1 MNDYLGMQM
10 HCWRLDWHGYGVLSE
25 FALFSSLESFWSRVS
40 RRCVAFAFVNWV
52 LRGRGSFGMF
62 GVEPPSCKS
71 FFFIVYVRLSIGHW
85 DNSTSTHETY
95 SPFLMK

>member
-1 MNDYLGMQM
+1 MNDYFGMEM
-10 HCWRLDWHGYGVLSE
+10 HCWRLGWHGYGVLPE
-25 FALFSSLESFWSRVS
+25 FALFSLLGSSWSRAS

-62 GVEPPSCKS
+62 AVEPPSRRL

-85 DNSTSTHETY
+85 DNNTSTLETY
-95 SPFLMK
+95 SPFFME